1 MFSWTA
7 KKLELY
13 FPFMID
19 PCYCIWYKPAVYH
32 YIVYLPQYNVGKH
45 RVGKI
50 AKEKKERK
58 KKHGSMH
65 TCKILHMHMLP
76 CWIIKRTKNPK
87 EQV

>member
-7 KKLELY
+7 KKLKLY

-19 PCYCIWYKPAVYH
+19 PYYCIWYKPAVYH
-32 YIVYLPQYNVGKH
+32 CIVHLPQYNVGKH

-50 AKEKKERK
+50 AKEKKKER

-65 TCKILHMHMLP
+65 TCNMHTLS
-76 CWIIKRTKNPK
+76 CWIIKHTKNPK
-87 EQV
+87 E